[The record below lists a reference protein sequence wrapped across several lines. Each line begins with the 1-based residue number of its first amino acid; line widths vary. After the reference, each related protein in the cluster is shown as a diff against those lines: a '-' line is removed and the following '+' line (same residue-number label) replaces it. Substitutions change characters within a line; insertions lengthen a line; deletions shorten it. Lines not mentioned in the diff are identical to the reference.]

1 MTIPL
6 RLHWLDEAP
15 DSAVPAQWGA
25 PWPRGALTGEPRFV
39 LAHDGGR
46 SAVDTWGTARWPDGS
61 VKWTGHAALAPSA
74 ETLDR
79 LAYRVTVIGFPIF
92 GVGII
97 MGAVWAESAWGR
109 FWGWDPKETGSFIT
123 WVLYAVYLHARAT
136 TGWGAKRAAW
146 INIAAFS
153 VHVFNLFFINMV
165 VSGLHSYAGLN

>member
-46 SAVDTWGTARWPDGS
+46 SAVDTWITARWPDGS

-74 ETLDR
+74 ETLD
-79 LAYRVTVIGFPIF
+79 LVPAD
-92 GVGII
+92 
-97 MGAVWAESAWGR
+97 AAAETPAA
-109 FWGWDPKETGSFIT
+109 P
-123 WVLYAVYLHARAT
+123 
-136 TGWGAKRAAW
+136 RAA
-146 INIAAFS
+146 
-153 VHVFNLFFINMV
+153 L
-165 VSGLHSYAGLN
+165 